1 MFACLTSAE
10 LNAAGFSSH
19 QLRVAERC
27 CLRRVRRGIY
37 VVTAVCTDPAH
48 QFIAA
53 VGAVSG
59 TTLPRESA
67 GALKKNEDLRILVRS
82 YVDDLPDGAVFSHRS
97 ALIVHGLSIP
107 FFDNDAPPRVEFAHP
122 EIGARRSFVRVW
134 KRPLEG
140 DTEVV
145 NDCRVTTLLRTLL
158 DVSRDCPLAFAV
170 AVVDEAIRRNLV
182 SAREFADYC
191 AHNPVRTRQGRINA
205 AVANVDARR
214 ESVAES
220 ITAVRFV
227 EYSVP
232 GFEPQVVI
240 RDENGDFVARTDFAN
255 QKAHVIAEFDGAGK
269 YYLDGA
275 DPKQAFELERRREY
289 SLRNLGFQ
297 VFRITWKDLFKGDL
311 FLRIKDSVKRRST
324 QTA

>member
-1 MFACLTSAE
+1 MFACLTSIE
-10 LNAAGFSSH
+10 LNAAGLSSH
-19 QLRVAERC
+19 QLRVAQRC
-27 CLRRVRRGIY
+27 CLRRVRRGVY
-37 VVTAVCTDPAH
+37 VVTMVCTDPGH
-48 QFIAA
+48 RFIAA
-53 VGAVSG
+53 VGGASG
-59 TTLPRESA
+59 TTLPRQSS
-67 GALKKNEDLRILVRS
+67 GALKNSEDLRILVRS
-82 YVDDLPDGAVFSHRS
+82 YVDDLPDGAAFSHRS

-107 FFDNDAPPRVEFAHP
+107 YFENDEPLVVEFAHP
-122 EIGARRSFVRVW
+122 EIGARRSFVHIW

-140 DTEVV
+140 STEDV
-145 NDCRVTTLLRTLL
+145 NGCRVTTLLRTLL
-158 DVSRDCPLAFAV
+158 DVARDCPLAFAV
-170 AVVDEAIRRNLV
+170 AVVDEAIRRNFV

-191 AHNPVRTRQGRINA
+191 AREPVRTRQRRINA
-205 AVANVDARR
+205 VITNVDARR

-240 RDENGDFVARTDFAN
+240 RDENGDFLARTDFAN
-255 QKAHVIAEFDGAGK
+255 PQARIIAEFDGAGK

-275 DPKQAFELERRREY
+275 DPKQAFEHERRREY

-297 VFRITWKDLFKGDL
+297 VFRITWKDLFRGDL
-311 FLRIKDSVKRRST
+311 FLRIKDSVKQRT